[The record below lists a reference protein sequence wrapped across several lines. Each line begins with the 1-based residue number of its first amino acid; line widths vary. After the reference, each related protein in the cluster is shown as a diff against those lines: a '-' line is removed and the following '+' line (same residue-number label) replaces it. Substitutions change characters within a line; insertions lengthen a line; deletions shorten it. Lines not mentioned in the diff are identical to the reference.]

1 MPAKDKNKRYMR
13 HSALCPYYKTTESMA
28 IRCEGVNNTTV
39 KIQFQSSSLRREH
52 EDYFCCSHYRL
63 CPYANLKR

>member
-52 EDYFCCSHYRL
+52 EDHFCCSRYRL